1 MLALSDACLLAVSG
15 AETDPL
21 SELVPLCP
29 FSFPSPFLPMKC
41 NFTHTRLE
49 SHTTKQTHVATM
61 TTRPTMP
68 PAVPAPMATVD
79 DAPPPIL
86 SLLAFSVV
94 GRLLPSLPV
103 GEVPAGWPVPS
114 PSLLSG
120 RLLTFPAGE
129 LAGWSFPPL
138 SKLVSGLI
146 QGPAVGVS
154 IIEIILFAYYV

>member
-1 MLALSDACLLAVSG
+1 
-15 AETDPL
+15 
-21 SELVPLCP
+21 
-29 FSFPSPFLPMKC
+29 
-41 NFTHTRLE
+41 
-49 SHTTKQTHVATM
+49 
-61 TTRPTMP
+61 MP

-79 DAPPPIL
+79 DAPPPIS
-86 SLLAFSVV
+86 SLLAFSVE
-94 GRLLPSLPV
+94 GRLLSASLPV
-103 GEVPAGWPVPS
+103 GEVPAGWLVPS

-129 LAGWSFPPL
+129 LAGWSLPPL